1 MAGRRDGR
9 SRFGAVGRLALFP
22 ARAAAR
28 PARAAA
34 RASRD
39 QLEAATDEHLVPEL
53 SRIVDRALA
62 GDLPE
67 ELAKSI
73 AQQHVIERVVTQLA
87 NEGALD
93 AAVDRALASERTSEL
108 IDRIVSSDEM
118 KHAIR
123 GVVASPEVRAALTEQ
138 GAGLADDL
146 ARNVRTR
153 SRGADDRIEAALG
166 QRRPETPFA
175 GLASRALAFL
185 VDAGL
190 IALIAAIL
198 AAIVSLMNYL
208 VDGIR
213 PKWLVGL
220 IVGGAWLIV
229 GATYLAL
236 FWSGAG
242 RTPGMQSL
250 ALRVRRAGS
259 VEPPSLPRALVRV
272 VATWISIVPCF
283 LGYVTVLFD
292 ARRRGL
298 PDLVAGTEVVYE
310 DR

>member
-1 MAGRRDGR
+1 MAVRDGR
-9 SRFGAVGRLALFP
+9 SHFGAVRRLALFP

-34 RASRD
+34 RVSRD

-73 AQQHVIERVVTQLA
+73 AQHHVIERMVTQLA

-93 AAVDRALASERTSEL
+93 ASVDRALASSQTKEL
-108 IDRIVSSDEM
+108 IDRVVASEEM
-118 KHAIR
+118 RHAIR

-138 GAGLADDL
+138 SAGLADDL
-146 ARNVRTR
+146 ARSVRER
-153 SRGADDRIEAALG
+153 SRTADDGIEAAL
-166 QRRPETPFA
+166 RRPPRPGTPFA
-175 GLASRALAFL
+175 GLASRAVGFF
-185 VDAGL
+185 VDVVL
-190 IALIAAIL
+190 IALLVAVL
-198 AAIVSLMNYL
+198 AGTVALMNEL
-208 VDGIR
+208 VGGIR
-213 PKWLVGL
+213 PKWLIGA
-220 IVGGAWLIV
+220 IIGGAWLVV
-229 GATYLAL
+229 GAGYFAF
-236 FWSGAG
+236 FWSGVG

-250 ALRVRRAGS
+250 AVQVRRSGTA
-259 VEPPSLPRALVRV
+259 EPPPFLRALVRV
-272 VATWISIVPCF
+272 VVTWLSIVPCF
-283 LGYVTVLFD
+283 LGYVTVIFD

-298 PDLVAGTEVVYE
+298 PDLVAGTEVVYD